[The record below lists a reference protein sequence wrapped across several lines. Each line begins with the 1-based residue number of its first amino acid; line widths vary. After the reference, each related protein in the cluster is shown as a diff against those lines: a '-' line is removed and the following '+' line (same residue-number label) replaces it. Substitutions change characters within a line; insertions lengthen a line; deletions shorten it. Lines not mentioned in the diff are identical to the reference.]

1 MGSLNGSSGIMSSLK
16 WDSRLRRDL
25 IVKKMTSE
33 MSQNSASGEPPDG
46 KGTDQDGTAK
56 KV

>member
-1 MGSLNGSSGIMSSLK
+1 MGSLK

-25 IVKKMTSE
+25 IVEKMTSE
-33 MSQNSASGEPPDG
+33 MCQNAASSEPPDG

>member
-1 MGSLNGSSGIMSSLK
+1 MGSLK
-16 WDSRLRRDL
+16 WDSRLGHL
-25 IVKKMTSE
+25 IVEIMTSE
-33 MSQNSASGEPPDG
+33 MCQNAARSQPPDG